1 MENKKMSQ
9 IKSFVNQNRRAIS
22 IILLVVAVLLSFAFM
37 NKTLEAPKT
46 LVSTVEGCRAG
57 DSFSQTTG
65 KPCTGEELGSCKE
78 GDIYDRNTGKP
89 CVQVEDKS
97 TTPNTNPSSYE
108 SALKTYAGKSLL
120 FDASCVSNPSELK
133 AAIGSTVLLANNSE
147 RTLQVSIQTDSAVLR
162 PYHYLKSFIS
172 TAGELAVICNGKT
185 SATVN
190 VK

>member
-1 MENKKMSQ
+1 MENKKMGQ
-9 IKSFVNQNRRAIS
+9 IKSFVNQNRRVIG
-22 IILLVVAVLLSFAFM
+22 IVLLVVAVLLSFAFM

-46 LVSTVEGCRAG
+46 LVEGCRAG

-65 KPCTGEELGSCKE
+65 KPCTGEEPESCKE

-108 SALKTYAGKSLL
+108 SALKTYTGKSLL

-147 RTLQVSIQTDSAVLR
+147 KTLQVSIQTDSAVLR
-162 PYHYLKSFIS
+162 PYHYMKSFIS

>member
-1 MENKKMSQ
+1 MENKKIGQ

-22 IILLVVAVLLSFAFM
+22 IVLLVVAVLLLFAFM

-46 LVSTVEGCRAG
+46 LVEGCRAG

-65 KPCTGEELGSCKE
+65 KPCTGEELQSCKE
-78 GDIYDRNTGKP
+78 GDIYNRNTGEP
-89 CVQVEDKS
+89 CVGTEDKS
-97 TTPNTNPSSYE
+97 ATPNTSPSSYE
-108 SALKTYAGKSLL
+108 SALKTYAGKSLI
-120 FDASCVSNPSELK
+120 FDASCVSNPAELK
-133 AAIGSTVLLANNSE
+133 AVIGSTVLLANNSE
-147 RTLQVSIQTDSAVLR
+147 RTLKVSIQTDSAVLR

-172 TAGELAVICNGKT
+172 TAGKLAVICDGKT